1 MALDFANSTSVA
13 FRDICEMWKVR
24 NKNERL
30 KEQYKQG
37 LITLEK
43 LNEMRIK
50 LGRPPI
56 KAHYVRPCRVKVVE
70 QEFMS

>member
-1 MALDFANSTSVA
+1 
-13 FRDICEMWKVR
+13 MWKVR

-43 LNEMRIK
+43 LNELRIK